1 MVRVYIS
8 ALDVLQLVLIVASAV
23 KFLVDRLLDLLG
35 NFAERSSSDKV
46 GLFESVTNGASSSG
60 HSANLNWGS
69 EFVKECLVC
78 EHF

>member
-1 MVRVYIS
+1 
-8 ALDVLQLVLIVASAV
+8 
-23 KFLVDRLLDLLG
+23 
-35 NFAERSSSDKV
+35 
-46 GLFESVTNGASSSG
+46 LFESVTNGASSSG